1 MISKI
6 KQFILKLLKKGE
18 PDEHEKHW
26 GIGS

>member
-6 KQFILKLLKKGE
+6 KQVILKLFKKGE

-26 GIGS
+26 GIGA